1 MNKPY
6 QHPAPDEP
14 VWWFVISG
22 GELLLTNEKQIPH
35 GLLEELPMPDLSD
48 YKTVFIGELRERH
61 CYLVVADYADTN
73 FSAVGEFSSVR
84 ELIVGTDD
92 ALFAMAARA
101 KQVTDFLATHRFC
114 GRCGARMQAVDWE
127 LAMHCHHCQHR
138 CYPRI
143 SPCIIVAIRKG
154 REILL
159 ARGKRHPEGL
169 YSVLA
174 GFAEAGESLE
184 QTLDR
189 EVMEEAGVCIKNA
202 RYVTSQSWP
211 FPNSL
216 MVGYIAEWAAG
227 DLRVDPFEL
236 EDGDWYDID
245 QLPRIPAE
253 GTIANKLIMTV
264 KAEID
269 QEKKA

>member
-6 QHPAPDEP
+6 QKPAEDEP
-14 VWWFVISG
+14 VWWFVISAG
-22 GELLLTNEKQIPH
+22 DILVAEDKQIPH
-35 GLLEELPMPDLSD
+35 GFLSDLPMPDLRE

-61 CYLVVADYADTN
+61 CYLVIADFGDNN
-73 FSAVGEFSSVR
+73 FSAVGEFVSVR
-84 ELIVGTDD
+84 ELITDGDD

-101 KQVTDFLATHRFC
+101 KQVADFLATHRFC

-127 LAMHCHHCQHR
+127 LAMHCHSCQHR

-143 SPCIIVAIRKG
+143 SPCIIVAIRRDKQ
-154 REILL
+154 ILL

-184 QTLDR
+184 QTLER
-189 EVMEEAGVCIKNA
+189 EVMEEAGVQIKNP
-202 RYVTSQSWP
+202 RYVASQSWP

-216 MVGYIAEWAAG
+216 MVGFIADWAGG
-227 DLRVDPFEL
+227 DVRIDPFEL
-236 EDGDWYDID
+236 EDGGWFNINA
-245 QLPRIPAE
+245 LPKIPGH
-253 GTIANKLIMTV
+253 GTIANKLIMRL

-269 QEKKA
+269 QETTG

>member
-1 MNKPY
+1 MTKPY
-6 QHPAPDEP
+6 QRPAPDEP

-22 GELLLTNEKQIPH
+22 GELLMTEAKQIPH
-35 GLLEELPMPDLSD
+35 GLLEDLPFPDLTE

-61 CYLVVADYADTN
+61 CYLVIADYGDSN
-73 FSAVGEFSSVR
+73 FTAVGEFLSVR
-84 ELIVGTDD
+84 ELIIGSDD
-92 ALFAMAARA
+92 ELFAMAARA
-101 KQVTDFLATHRFC
+101 KQIADFLATHRFC

-127 LAMHCHHCQHR
+127 IAMHCHSCQHR

-154 REILL
+154 NQILL

-169 YSVLA
+169 YSVFA
-174 GFAEAGESLE
+174 GFVEAGEPLE
-184 QTLDR
+184 QTLMR
-189 EVMEEAGVCIKNA
+189 EVMEEAGVRIKNP

-216 MVGYIAEWAAG
+216 MMGFLADWESG
-227 DLRVDPFEL
+227 DIRIDPFEL
-236 EDGDWYDID
+236 EEGGWYDIND
-245 QLPRIPAE
+245 LPKIPQQ
-253 GTIANKLIMTV
+253 GTIANKLIMRL

-269 QEKKA
+269 QERNS